1 MADTARRNRRLLIAI
16 TAALAIAAIV
26 VPLLSALL
34 APRHREQA
42 APVAPT
48 TSTTPVL
55 TIKPLGVRPVR
66 AAFVTKPEECPPVVP
81 TPPNQ
86 PLRTCDI
93 TRTAVYELGPE
104 EVRLQLTNAD
114 SFMNPLANGY
124 TVQLSLT
131 AESQSDFARFT
142 AAHIGQQAAF
152 MRGGLVVWA
161 PNITQPIDGQTLQM
175 SGEVAAEQAA
185 EIARLLRDGT

>member
-1 MADTARRNRRLLIAI
+1 MADTARRNRRILIAI

-93 TRTAVYELGPE
+93 TRTAVWCCPAGNSRVDTAWSQLEWFHMLGS
-104 EVRLQLTNAD
+104 VR
-114 SFMNPLANGY
+114 
-124 TVQLSLT
+124 
-131 AESQSDFARFT
+131 
-142 AAHIGQQAAF
+142 
-152 MRGGLVVWA
+152 MRSVPTSA
-161 PNITQPIDGQTLQM
+161 P
-175 SGEVAAEQAA
+175 A
-185 EIARLLRDGT
+185 